1 MMHTRAVSDWQHD
14 HTFEQD
20 KPRSGEKRTLIVVAL
35 TASMM
40 VVELAAGLA
49 FGSMALLADGLHMA
63 SHTAAL
69 GVALGAYIYTRRQAR
84 NPKWTFGTGKVNA
97 LGGFAGALLLALFA
111 ILMAW
116 ESTDRIFF
124 PVTIEFNEAI
134 VVAIAGLA
142 VNAVCVAIIG
152 VGDGGAS
159 HRHDAHP
166 HGGAH
171 GHADH
176 NLRGAYLHVLADAL
190 TSLLAIFAL
199 LAGKFLGLMWM
210 DPLMG
215 IVGAVLV
222 ARWSWGLLRDTSG
235 VLLDRQAPSETCAK
249 IKRAIEDG
257 GDDRVCDLHVWSIGP
272 NIYAM
277 ASIVITHEPKPPEH
291 YKRLLPHD
299 AGIVHST
306 IEVHHCKP

>member
-1 MMHTRAVSDWQHD
+1 MHTRAISEWQHD

-20 KPRSGEKRTLIVVAL
+20 RPRSGEKRTLIVVAV
-35 TASMM
+35 TAIMT

-63 SHTAAL
+63 SHT
-69 GVALGAYIYTRRQAR
+69 VALGIAAAAYIYTRRQAR

-97 LGGFAGALLLALFA
+97 LAGFAGALLLALFA
-111 ILMAW
+111 ALMAW
-116 ESTDRIFF
+116 EGADRVFF

-134 VVAIAGLA
+134 LVAVAGLA
-142 VNAVCVAIIG
+142 VNAICVVIMGA
-152 VGDGGAS
+152 GDRDAA
-159 HRHDAHP
+159 HRHREP
-166 HGGAH
+166 HGHGEAH
-171 GHADH
+171 RHADY

-190 TSLLAIFAL
+190 TSVLAIVAL
-199 LAGKFLGLMWM
+199 LAGKYFGLMWM

-222 ARWSWGLLRDTSG
+222 ARWSWRLLHDTSG
-235 VLLDRQAPSETCAK
+235 VLLDRQAPRETCTR
-249 IKRAIEDG
+249 IKQAIEDG
-257 GDDRVCDLHVWSIGP
+257 GEDRVADLHVWSIGP

-277 ASIVITHEPKPPEH
+277 AGAVITHEPKPPQH
-291 YKRLLPHD
+291 YKRLLPRD

-306 IEVHHCKP
+306 IEIYNCKH